1 MMFNDNHHHH
11 HKASIGSLVE
21 VVNEMTIIR
30 MNMMEMVVIVT
41 TFILKDND
49 AGHWSM
55 TKQDKRLKSVRV
67 MMTQKILIMLFCT
80 KVHLIIF
87 IVMTDHS
94 QDAEGQH
101 SCQCHQEV

>member
-1 MMFNDNHHHH
+1 MVWVPETIVKFNDNHHHH

-55 TKQDKRLKSVRV
+55 TKQYKRLNSVKV
-67 MMTQKILIMLFCT
+67 MMTQKILIMLFLH
-80 KVHLIIF
+80 KGPSNHLY
-87 IVMTDHS
+87 
-94 QDAEGQH
+94 
-101 SCQCHQEV
+101 CHD